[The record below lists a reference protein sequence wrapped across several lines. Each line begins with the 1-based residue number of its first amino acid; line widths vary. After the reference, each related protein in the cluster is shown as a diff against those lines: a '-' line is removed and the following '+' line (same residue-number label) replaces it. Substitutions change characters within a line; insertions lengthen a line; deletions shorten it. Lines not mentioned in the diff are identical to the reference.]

1 MSENNFTSNFEVTY
15 GANIVPIKRIEIF
28 SPEEWE
34 LFTKEYLE
42 VLKDDYVEI
51 ERIGGA
57 NDNGR
62 DVIAYIE
69 PATVKNYKWDCFQC
83 KHYDHSLHPSDVYVE
98 IGKILYYTFK
108 KDYPIPEKYF
118 FVAPKGCG
126 TSLSKYLTNKDLLK
140 QKIKDNWVQ
149 SCETKITKNID
160 VKLEGAFL
168 NYFENFDFGI
178 FKKTNIKEILDKHKN
193 HPNHILRFGGGLPSR
208 PKIDIAAI
216 DQIKENEL
224 VYVQQLF
231 ISYEDESKI
240 KYKSQTDLQTNLNYQ
255 NHFNRTRINFHYAEQ
270 LRNFYRDSLPI
281 NTFQDFQDEIYNGII
296 DTVEDSHD
304 NAFKKIKAS
313 EQLASTLQLSSNPL
327 TTVSIVN
334 DRKGICHQLVND
346 KKIIWKDESK

>member
-1 MSENNFTSNFEVTY
+1 MSEKKFTSNFEVTY

-42 VLKDDYVEI
+42 VLQNDYVEI

-98 IGKILYYTFK
+98 IGKILYYTFN
-108 KDYPIPEKYF
+108 KDYPIPANYF

-126 TSLSKYLTNKDLLK
+126 TSLSKFLTNKDLLK

-149 SCETKITKNID
+149 SCETKITRTGG
-160 VKLEGAFL
+160 VKMEGEFL
-168 NYFENFDFGI
+168 KYVENFDFGI

-193 HPNHILRFGGGLPSR
+193 HPNHIIRFGGGLPSR
-208 PKIDIAAI
+208 PKLDETAF

-224 VYVQQLF
+224 VYVKQLF
-231 ISYEDESKI
+231 LSYSDESKVE
-240 KYKSQTDLQTNLNYQ
+240 YKNTDDLKSYSNYQ

-296 DTVEDSHD
+296 DTVEESHD

>member
-1 MSENNFTSNFEVTY
+1 MSEHNFTSNFQINN

-34 LFTKEYLE
+34 IFTKEYLE
-42 VLKDDYVEI
+42 VLKDAYVEI

-83 KHYDHSLHPSDVYVE
+83 KHYDHSLHPSDVYIE

-108 KDYPIPEKYF
+108 NDYPIPENYF

-126 TSLSKYLTNKDLLK
+126 TSLSKFLIDKDLLK
-140 QKIKDNWVQ
+140 QKIKDNWIQ
-149 SCETKITKNID
+149 SCETKITKNIG
-160 VKLEGAFL
+160 VKLEGEFL
-168 NYFENFDFGI
+168 KYVENFDFGI
-178 FKKTNIKEILDKHKN
+178 FKKTNIKEILDKHKE
-193 HPNHILRFGGGLPSR
+193 HPNHIIRFGGGLPSR
-208 PKIDIAAI
+208 PKINEAAI
-216 DQIKENEL
+216 DQINENEL
-224 VYVQQLF
+224 VYVQQLYL
-231 ISYEDESKI
+231 SYGDEAKI
-240 KYKSQTDLQTNLNYQ
+240 KYESQNDLQTNLNYQ

-281 NTFQDFQDEIYNGII
+281 NTFQDFQDEIYNGIV
-296 DTVEDSHD
+296 DTVEDSHE

-313 EQLASTLQLSSNPL
+313 EQLASTLHLSSNPL

-346 KKIIWKDESK
+346 KKIIWKDEPK

>member
-1 MSENNFTSNFEVTY
+1 MSENKFTSHFEVTN

-42 VLKDDYVEI
+42 VLQDDYTEI

-69 PATVKNYKWDCFQC
+69 PSTVKNYKWDCFQC

-108 KDYPIPEKYF
+108 KDYPIPQNYF

-126 TSLSKYLTNKDLLK
+126 TSLSKLLTDKTLLK
-140 QKIKDNWVQ
+140 QKIKDNWIQ
-149 SCETKITKNID
+149 SCEKKITKHLDI
-160 VKLEGAFL
+160 KLEGSFL
-168 NYFENFDFGI
+168 DYFENFDFGI
-178 FKKTNIKEILDKHKN
+178 FKKTNIKDILDQHKK
-193 HPNHILRFGGGLPSR
+193 HPNHIIRFGGGLPSR
-208 PKIDIAAI
+208 PKLDETLIDK
-216 DQIKENEL
+216 IKANEL
-224 VYVQQLF
+224 VYVKQLF
-231 ISYEDESKI
+231 LSYGDESKI
-240 KYKSQTDLQTNLNYQ
+240 KYENINDLKSNLNYQ

-281 NTFQDFQDEIYNGII
+281 NTFQDFQNEIYHGII
-296 DTVEDSHD
+296 DTVEDIHE

-313 EQLASTLQLSSNPL
+313 EKLASTLQLSSNPL

-346 KKIIWKDESK
+346 KKIIWKDDTK